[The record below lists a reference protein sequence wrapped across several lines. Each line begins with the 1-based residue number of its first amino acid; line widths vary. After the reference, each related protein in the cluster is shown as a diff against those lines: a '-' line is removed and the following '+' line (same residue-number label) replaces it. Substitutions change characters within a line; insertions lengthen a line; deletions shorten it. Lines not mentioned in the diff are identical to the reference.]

1 MIDVMA
7 IQPLLGRSITTM
19 LKSNFISIV
28 NAQQNMV
35 YNTISPRIINFQ
47 LNIISVLIRTGMR
60 IFGIKSPVCEIVQKL
75 PASVTQ
81 NRKNIFLNTVN
92 GKKSWEWR
100 KIDSKIISTIA
111 GLEKITTGISTEIS
125 VLMTENTVLIAGTT
139 NLAQKLWEKPPTR
152 LFPLLQLEFKYSGI
166 DRQRQNTATA

>member
-7 IQPLLGRSITTM
+7 IQPLLGRSTTTM
-19 LKSNFISIV
+19 LKSHFISIA

-35 YNTISPRIINFQ
+35 YNTISPTIINFL
-47 LNIISVLIRTGMR
+47 LNIISVLIQTD
-60 IFGIKSPVCEIVQKL
+60 IKFFGIKSPDCVIVQKL

-100 KIDSKIISTIA
+100 KIDSKIISIHSR
-111 GLEKITTGISTEIS
+111 IR
-125 VLMTENTVLIAGTT
+125 ENHHGNRPGKFCPYGRKTCPYRRNNQFGAKNMGKGTYET
-139 NLAQKLWEKPPTR
+139 LPNSYT
-152 LFPLLQLEFKYSGI
+152 
-166 DRQRQNTATA
+166 

>member
-60 IFGIKSPVCEIVQKL
+60 ILGIKSPACEIVQKL
-75 PASVTQ
+75 PASVTK

-100 KIDSKIISTIA
+100 KIDSKIISIHSRIRENHRGNRPGNFCPYDRKYCPYRRNNQFGA
-111 GLEKITTGISTEIS
+111 KIMGKATYEPIPTSST
-125 VLMTENTVLIAGTT
+125 
-139 NLAQKLWEKPPTR
+139 
-152 LFPLLQLEFKYSGI
+152 
-166 DRQRQNTATA
+166 

>member
-28 NAQQNMV
+28 NAQQNRV
-35 YNTISPRIINFQ
+35 YNTISPTIINLR

-100 KIDSKIISTIA
+100 KIESKIISIHSRIRENHHGNKPGNFCPYDRKSCPYRRNNQFGAKIMGKATYETIP
-111 GLEKITTGISTEIS
+111 TSST
-125 VLMTENTVLIAGTT
+125 
-139 NLAQKLWEKPPTR
+139 
-152 LFPLLQLEFKYSGI
+152 
-166 DRQRQNTATA
+166 

>member
-28 NAQQNMV
+28 NAKQNMV

-47 LNIISVLIRTGMR
+47 LNIISVLIQTDMR
-60 IFGIKSPVCEIVQKL
+60 IFGIKSPACETVQKL
-75 PASVTQ
+75 PASVTK

-92 GKKSWEWR
+92 RKKSWEWR
-100 KIDSKIISTIA
+100 KIDSKIISIHSRIRENHNWNKHGNFCPYDRKYCPYRRNNQFGAKIMGKATYETIP
-111 GLEKITTGISTEIS
+111 TSST
-125 VLMTENTVLIAGTT
+125 
-139 NLAQKLWEKPPTR
+139 
-152 LFPLLQLEFKYSGI
+152 
-166 DRQRQNTATA
+166 

>member
-47 LNIISVLIRTGMR
+47 LNIISVLIQTNME
-60 IFGIKSPVCEIVQKL
+60 ILGIKSPACVIVQKL

-81 NRKNIFLNTVN
+81 NRKNNFLNTVN
-92 GKKSWEWR
+92 GKK
-100 KIDSKIISTIA
+100 ILGMA
-111 GLEKITTGISTEIS
+111 
-125 VLMTENTVLIAGTT
+125 EN
-139 NLAQKLWEKPPTR
+139 
-152 LFPLLQLEFKYSGI
+152 
-166 DRQRQNTATA
+166 